1 MNAMNL
7 KTSALV
13 LLAGASLASL
23 AGAQTTMEWMVLKSA
38 RPGDFAA
45 GQAIAA
51 DNARSLP
58 GVSREPVAFAY
69 ALPADQAPI
78 AAPAPFVAESRE
90 YWMEVDGARLRDG
103 VAIHT
108 TVPGALV
115 RINPAAQAQL
125 QGRGAAL
132 ALDPAALEI
141 RSGAGRF
148 AGGTG
153 MELLASAEALKA
165 SGAPFAEGTAAF
177 RLASRVGAGEL
188 VLAARE
194 AVAGERYVVHVFEPA
209 SEHKLSLR
217 TEKTEYLH
225 GQQLAIE
232 TSLGNGQS
240 RLRFD
245 QVEAFVSAPG
255 GRAWPLAV
263 TRQKDGSYR
272 GVLTLDAR
280 EAAPEGLWEVNLA
293 ARGQQNGLKVVRGAR
308 TAFAVALPTAALEG
322 QVGISRTSQG
332 FRVELPVEVG
342 TAGRYEARGILY
354 GTNAAGELRPMT
366 IAHFANWLESGRG
379 SLGLDFAIGAGF
391 KAPFELRDLRL
402 MDQGRMGLLHRQDQ
416 ALVLP

>member
-1 MNAMNL
+1 MKAKNL
-7 KTSALV
+7 KISALA
-13 LLAGASLASL
+13 LLAGASLATA
-23 AGAQTTMEWMVLKSA
+23 AGAQTTLEWMTLKSS
-38 RPGDFAA
+38 RPGDFAGA
-45 GQAIAA
+45 EAVAVSA
-51 DNARSLP
+51 ARSLP

-78 AAPAPFVAESRE
+78 VAQAPFVAESRE

-103 VAIHT
+103 VAIET
-108 TVPGALV
+108 TVPGALI

-125 QGRGAAL
+125 QGRGASL
-132 ALDPAALEI
+132 ALDPAAFEI
-141 RSGAGRF
+141 RSGANRF
-148 AGGTG
+148 AAGTG

-188 VLAARE
+188 VLAAPQ
-194 AVAGERYVVHVFEPA
+194 AAAGERYVVHVFEPA
-209 SEHKLSLR
+209 SQHKLSLR
-217 TEKTEYLH
+217 TEKSEYLH
-225 GQQLAIE
+225 GQQLLIE
-232 TSLGNGQS
+232 TSLGDGQS
-240 RLRFD
+240 RLRLD

-293 ARGQQNGLKVVRGAR
+293 ARGQQNGRKVVRGAR
-308 TAFAVALPTAALEG
+308 TAFSVALPTAALEG
-322 QVGISRTSQG
+322 QAGISRAGQSI
-332 FRVELPVEVG
+332 RVELPVSVG
-342 TAGRYEARGILY
+342 TAGRYEVRGILY

-366 IAHFANWLESGRG
+366 IAHFANWLEAGRG

-391 KAPFELRDLRL
+391 KAPFEVRDLRL